1 MTYYT
6 ELQLEK
12 HSSTQEIG
20 AISFYRI
27 AHEHRLPWQRPKS
40 AVNMRPLLL
49 A

>member
-1 MTYYT
+1 MMTYT
-6 ELQLEK
+6 ELKLK
-12 HSSTQEIG
+12 RHSSTQEIG

-27 AHEHRLPWQRPKS
+27 THEHRLPWQRPKS